1 MAKGIRTIL
10 ETILL
15 ANSFTQALS
24 MIGRSLLLFLSV
36 CCISEIT
43 YQARAFRNK
52 NKNIF
57 CSVFHVWTIKIIDIE
72 KVFFFYTVRFTALCV
87 LFCLSLRS
95 QCHRSKP
102 VCTIAFVC
110 TPPSHTLEEKTRTK
124 TKLLPVAYFFKN
136 LRTKTYF

>member
-24 MIGRSLLLFLSV
+24 MIGRRLLLFLSV

-43 YQARAFRNK
+43 YQARTFRNK

-57 CSVFHVWTIKIIDIE
+57 CSVFHVCTIKIIDIE
-72 KVFFFYTVRFTALCV
+72 KIDFLIYCLVRLTVLCV
-87 LFCLSLRS
+87 LFCLSLRFRFPTLS
-95 QCHRSKP
+95 QKQFLGSKYF
-102 VCTIAFVC
+102 TILHENVRDIA
-110 TPPSHTLEEKTRTK
+110 LKMYR
-124 TKLLPVAYFFKN
+124 L
-136 LRTKTYF
+136 